1 MKVLDNNVTRE
12 MTEEEIEQFLRDAQN
27 LIKDETA
34 EKARAYD
41 ILIGVG
47 E

>member
-12 MTEEEIEQFLRDAQN
+12 MTEEEIEQFLSEMSN

-41 ILIGVG
+41 ILMGKEG
-47 E
+47 